1 MANSEK
7 LQQLEELFNY
17 DEKITSP
24 FPISVL
30 LETPSMF
37 MNYCYDF
44 NDRKAEDDYIDFM
57 YKESPKY
64 DSRVNKSYV
73 KGLED
78 KAEFKEFCLDY
89 IDHLD
94 LNRMLVFAYHRL
106 QQSEIGSL
114 SSKKK
119 QTLDAL
125 KQLMKKYC
133 KSNAVVTFYKSS
145 KDSKNGLPDITEI
158 SSDSILGIKRPKEN
172 FISDEQYEKYMKY
185 FSLDDAKDIFGDHR
199 IFSSLRMFYLDLV
212 EDHPELT
219 EQEKVKLLF
228 NNKSFKNAIDSGKYI
243 LTLNYGIID
252 RLKNSS
258 NGISLM
264 EFMDTIEDFQD
275 INFYINADQY
285 LDENYRDEYAGRNF
299 LVEFGEISS
308 KLTNHFLEQDGSNI
322 DTLITLGLIN
332 KELFEKYFSD
342 SLDKE
347 ATLSFA
353 SSFGLVKDDELKRY
367 CRLYSLDEQKIVV
380 NTFNR
385 YLQENGIKQTDYVK
399 WPIEDEAF
407 RRIIPKTELVSL
419 VSSLIKSSTKNPD
432 STIPTSKLYMLLE
445 DEIIDENFLKKL
457 YLDNDISIKD
467 VETLSN
473 FYSDYNI
480 NTLYGFDQSTTQLV
494 SFYKYLYEDIISK
507 AMQEEG
513 DKYEDK
519 PIFVDPDEYLL
530 KANYEFQRKLFRE
543 SSKNSFTKNRELED
557 ELDYLILYPGVAKHL
572 YHQGL
577 IDVRSLK
584 EHIDDKGEV
593 PEKRQTTLMVLNG
606 EISSDDLPT
615 IVKGTSLEDNAM
627 VLTQLYES
635 RNITYRE
642 IIEKY
647 LAGNI
652 SYNNLLL
659 FGDGRDLSSCFNED
673 RYLAL
678 FSNAINTSNE
688 EKIRLFSKYKR
699 AFEVFMPGANKKK
712 LYTKQ
717 RAELSKSNRRDK
729 FAFYYRE
736 NVIDGKNIL
745 DLFDDSNIKSNK
757 YLLDILADLIKTQD
771 LKVEDCELLFKDQ
784 KGSTTKRDRLEY
796 ILSNYPIPNEL
807 KMKVLLDTY
816 IENSEVDLENYDY
829 LLQRCLEY
837 ASSEKSKNEGT
848 HTSREK
854 TEGGTKKKEQEV
866 MPYPLRY
873 RDIISIDPS
882 MTSKILGSKILFHS
896 SKYNKYIFEQMYT
909 TKNDMNSQLTTHAT
923 YVLSDELAE
932 SLDEDLFIRD
942 KDGNI
947 VDFNYRTLIDAY
959 RYGDKNDASKTLH
972 KSRSWI
978 SQLKKKIT
986 GGHKLAQTVLEQENN
1001 MEIG

>member
-7 LQQLEELFNY
+7 LQLFDELFNY

-30 LETPSMF
+30 LDTPSMF
-37 MNYCYDF
+37 MNFCYDF
-44 NDRKAEDDYIDFM
+44 TDREAEEDYIDIM
-57 YKESPKY
+57 YEDSPKY
-64 DSRVNKSYV
+64 DSRIKKSYV
-73 KGLED
+73 KGIKD
-78 KAEFKEFCLDY
+78 KEEFKKFCLDY

-106 QQSEIGSL
+106 EKSEVSSL

-119 QTLDAL
+119 QTLYAL
-125 KQLMKKYC
+125 KSLMKKYC
-133 KSNAVVTFYKSS
+133 KSNSVVTFYTSS

-158 SSDSILGIKRPKEN
+158 SSDSILGIKRQKKR
-172 FISDEQYEKYMKY
+172 FISDEQYEKYIKY
-185 FSLDDAKDIFGDHR
+185 FSLEEAKDIFGDHR
-199 IFSSLRMFYLDLV
+199 IFASLRMFYLDLL
-212 EDHPELT
+212 EDHPELS

-228 NNKSFKNAIDSGKYI
+228 NNSSFRDAIDPGKYI
-243 LTLNYGIID
+243 LTLNYGIVD
-252 RLKNSS
+252 RLKNSP

-264 EFMDTIEDFQD
+264 EFLETVEDFQD
-275 INFYINADQY
+275 INFYVNADQY
-285 LDENYRDEYAGRNF
+285 LDVDYRDEYAGRNY
-299 LVEFGEISS
+299 LAEFGEISS
-308 KLTNHFLEQDGSNI
+308 KLANGFLEQDGSNI
-322 DTLITLGLIN
+322 DTFITLGLIN
-332 KELFEKYFSD
+332 KDLFEKYFFS
-342 SLDKE
+342 SIDKE
-347 ATLSFA
+347 ATLSFV
-353 SSFGLVKDDELKRY
+353 STFGLVSDEELKRY
-367 CRLYSLDEQKIVV
+367 CRLYSLDEQKIVL

-385 YLQENGIKQTDYVK
+385 YLDSNDIKRTDYVN
-399 WPIEDEAF
+399 WPIDDEAF
-407 RRIIPKTELVSL
+407 RRIIPKTELASL
-419 VSSLIKSSTKNPD
+419 ATALIKSATRNPD
-432 STIPTSKLYMLLE
+432 STIGTSKLYMLLE
-445 DEIIDENFLKKL
+445 DEIIDESFLKKL

-467 VETLSN
+467 VNTLST
-473 FYSDYNI
+473 FFSDYNI

-494 SFYKYLYEDIISK
+494 SFYKYLYEDVISK
-507 AMQEEG
+507 AMQDEG

-530 KANYEFQRKLFRE
+530 KENYEFQRKLFRE

-557 ELDYLILYPGVAKHL
+557 ELDYLVLYPGVAKHL

-577 IDVRSLK
+577 IDVKTLK

-606 EISSDDLPT
+606 EIASDDLPA
-615 IVKGTSLEDNAM
+615 IVKGTCLEDNAM

-635 RNITYRE
+635 GNLTYRE

-659 FGDGRDLSSCFNED
+659 FGDGRDLSSSFNEE

-688 EKIRLFSKYKR
+688 EKIKLFSKYKR
-699 AFEVFMPGANKKK
+699 AFEVFMPNANTKKI
-712 LYTKQ
+712 YAKQ
-717 RAELSKSNRRDK
+717 KAELSKSNRRDK
-729 FAFYYRE
+729 FALYYRE
-736 NVIDGKNIL
+736 NVIDGKNLL
-745 DLFDDSNIKSNK
+745 DLFNDSNIKSNK

-807 KMKVLLDTY
+807 KMKILLDTY
-816 IENSEVDLENYDY
+816 IENSETDLENYEY
-829 LLQRCLEY
+829 LLQRCLES
-837 ASSEKSKNEGT
+837 ASTEKSKSEGT
-848 HTSREK
+848 HSTKEK
-854 TEGGTKKKEQEV
+854 TGEGTEKKEQEI

-909 TKNDMNSQLTTHAT
+909 TKNDMNLQLTTHAT
-923 YVLSDELAE
+923 YVLSDDLAE
-932 SLDEDLFIRD
+932 SLDSDLFIRD

-947 VDFNYRTLIDAY
+947 IDFNYRTLIDTY
-959 RYGDKNDASKTLH
+959 RYGDKDEASKTLH
-972 KSRSWI
+972 KSKSWI
-978 SQLKKKIT
+978 SQLKRKIT
-986 GGHKLAQTVLEQENN
+986 GGHKLAQTVLEQDNN
-1001 MEIG
+1001 IEIG